1 MFLAQFYACVFI
13 CCCANFNSENIL
25 KKHIL
30 EISGIQKSFNNKLL
44 LSDIYL
50 KLETGQ
56 IIGLFGRNCSGKS
69 MLLKV
74 IFGIVPALDKSVF
87 INGISMNS
95 SSRLLNE
102 ISYLH
107 QNQFIPN
114 HFLVFKTI
122 QLSVDKQKIL
132 VFCED
137 DFLKL
142 LLNQKIKDL
151 SFGELR
157 YLQVKLMFFNQSK
170 FVLLDEP
177 FSGLSLKM
185 IEIIVLLIKENSE
198 EKGIILTD
206 HNYKSVIEISTDLRI
221 LKDGK
226 LQIINKKAE
235 LVSEGY
241 LTNSASF

>member
-1 MFLAQFYACVFI
+1 M
-13 CCCANFNSENIL
+13 

-30 EISGIQKSFNNKLL
+30 EISGIQKSFNDKLL

-56 IIGLFGRNCSGKS
+56 IIGLFGRNGSGKS
-69 MLLKV
+69 TLLKI
-74 IFGIVPALDKSVF
+74 IFGIVPALDKSIF
-87 INGISMNS
+87 INGISKNNS
-95 SSRLLNE
+95 SVLLNE

-114 HFLVFKTI
+114 HFSVFQTI
-122 QLSVDKQKIL
+122 RLSVDKQKIF

-137 DFLKL
+137 DFLKP

-157 YLQVKLMFFNQSK
+157 YLQIKLMFFNQSK

-177 FSGLSLKM
+177 FSGLSPKM
-185 IEIIVLLIKENSE
+185 IEIVMLLIKENSE
-198 EKGIILTD
+198 EKGVILTD
-206 HNYKSVIEISTDLRI
+206 HNYKSVLGIATDLRM
-221 LKDGK
+221 LKEGK
-226 LQIINKKAE
+226 LRVINKKAE

-241 LTNSASF
+241 LANSTIF

>member
-1 MFLAQFYACVFI
+1 M
-13 CCCANFNSENIL
+13 

-30 EISGIQKSFNNKLL
+30 EVSGIQKSFNNKLL
-44 LSDIYL
+44 LSDVYL

-56 IIGLFGRNCSGKS
+56 IIGLFGRNGSGKS
-69 MLLKV
+69 TLLKI
-74 IFGIVPALDKSVF
+74 IFGIVPALDKSIF
-87 INGISMNS
+87 INGISRNNS
-95 SSRLLNE
+95 AMLLNE

-114 HFLVFKTI
+114 HFSVFQTI
-122 QLSVDKQKIL
+122 RLSVDKQKIS

-137 DFLKL
+137 DFLKP

-157 YLQVKLMFFNQSK
+157 YLQIKLILSNQSK

-177 FSGLSLKM
+177 FSGLSPKM
-185 IEIIVLLIKENSE
+185 IEIVILLIKENSE
-198 EKGIILTD
+198 EKGIVLTD
-206 HNYKSVIEISTDLRI
+206 HNYKSVIEIATDLRM
-221 LKDGK
+221 LKEGK
-226 LQIINKKAE
+226 LQVINKKAE

-241 LTNSASF
+241 LANSAIF